1 MSFDNDVPTVQ
12 ATATTADYHALN
24 AAINLYNA
32 DGQLQ
37 LDKDKEAAR
46 SYFLNHINPS
56 TTFFYSLEEKLEFLF
71 ENEYYEREMF
81 AKYDYE
87 TQIKPLYKQVYA
99 VKHRFASFLG
109 ALKFYSQ
116 YALKT
121 FDGMR
126 YLERFEDRVAANALY
141 LGDGDY
147 ELARAVADEMIHGRY
162 QPATPTFQNAGKKQ
176 RGEPVSCFLIRTED
190 NLESIM
196 RSVQSAAQLSKRGG
210 GVGVNV
216 NNIREAGA
224 PIKKMEGQSSGIV
237 PFAKTLDN
245 VFVWINQLGQR
256 SGAGVIYLSVFHPDV
271 EAVLDSKRENADELV
286 RLKTL
291 SIGLMVPDIMFELA
305 RNNEPM
311 YQFSPY
317 DVEREYGI
325 PFSDIS
331 VTEKYREMVDNPR
344 IRKRKT
350 DARKLFQTIAE
361 VSAESGYPYLIFEDT
376 ANRANPIEGRI
387 NMSNLCV
394 EIMQVNEPS
403 TYNADGSY
411 AHVGRDISCNLGSLV
426 ISSLFEGGDMGKS
439 VEVATRS
446 LSVVSDLSDIS
457 SVPSIQRG
465 NSLSHAVG
473 LGVMNYHG
481 FMMENDIDYGS
492 EESIDFTSVFFS
504 ALNYYS
510 LVASNKIAVERGESF
525 YEFEKSDYASGAYF
539 AKYVSQTWGP
549 RTEKVRSVFD
559 KYSIHIP
566 TREEWQRLAATV
578 QATGLYNAYRLAVAP
593 NGSISYVQ
601 DATSSIH
608 PITSLI
614 ESRKEGKVGTVYYG
628 AYGLTNENKDRYK
641 DAYQIG
647 PEKLIDV
654 YAAAAVHIDQS
665 LSMTLFF
672 DKDATSRTVIKAHQY
687 AWKRGVK
694 SVYYARFQRDT
705 IDGMEDPNIC
715 VSCSI

>member
-1 MSFDNDVPTVQ
+1 MTSIDIPTIQ
-12 ATATTADYHALN
+12 ATATESDYHALN
-24 AAINLYNA
+24 AAINLYNE
-32 DGQLQ
+32 DGKLQ
-37 LDKDKEAAR
+37 LEKDKEAAR

-56 TTFFYSLEEKLEFLF
+56 TTFFYSLEEKLDFLF
-71 ENEYYEREMF
+71 ENEYYEREVF
-81 AKYDYE
+81 DQYDFE
-87 TQIKPLYKQVYA
+87 TQIKPLYKRVYE
-99 VKHRFASFLG
+99 VKHRFSSFLG
-109 ALKFYSQ
+109 ALKFYNQ

-121 FDGMR
+121 FDGQR

-141 LGDGDY
+141 LGNGDY
-147 ELARAVADEMIHGRY
+147 ELALSVADEMIHGRY

-210 GVGVNV
+210 GVGINLT
-216 NNIREAGA
+216 NIREAGA
-224 PIKKMEGQSSGIV
+224 PIKKMEGQSSGVV

-256 SGAGVIYLSVFHPDV
+256 NGAGVVYLNVFHPDV
-271 EAVLDSKRENADELV
+271 ETLLDSKRENADELV

-331 VTEKYREMVDNPR
+331 VTEKYREMVDNHR

-350 DARKLFQTIAE
+350 NARELFQIIAE
-361 VSAESGYPYLIFEDT
+361 ISAESGYPYLIFEDT
-376 ANRANPIEGRI
+376 ANRGNPIEGRI

-426 ISSLFEGGDMGKS
+426 ISSVFQGGDMEKS
-439 VEVATRS
+439 VEIATRA

-457 SVPSIQRG
+457 SVPSIARG
-465 NSLSHAVG
+465 NSLSHAIG

-481 FMMENDIDYGS
+481 FLMENDIEYGS
-492 EESIDFTSVFFS
+492 EESVDFTNVFFS
-504 ALNYYS
+504 SLNYYS
-510 LVASNKIAVERGESF
+510 LKASNKIAQDRGETF
-525 YEFEKSDYASGAYF
+525 HEFEKSDYADGSYF
-539 AKYVSQTWGP
+539 AKYTQQSWGP
-549 RTEKVRSVFD
+549 KTAKVREVFD
-559 KYSIHIP
+559 KYGIAIP
-566 TREEWQRLAATV
+566 SRENWQTLEASVREH
-578 QATGLYNAYRLAVAP
+578 GLYNAYRLAVAP

-601 DATSSIH
+601 HATSSIH

-614 ESRKEGKVGTVYYG
+614 ESRSEGGVGTVYYG

-654 YAAAAVHIDQS
+654 YAAAAEHIDQS

-672 DKDATSRTVIKAHQY
+672 DKDATSRTVVKAHQY
-687 AWKRGVK
+687 AWKAGVK
-694 SVYYARFQRDT
+694 SIYYARFQRDT
-705 IDGMEDPNIC
+705 IDGMEDPSIC